1 MAGADSSLPPYVLV
15 DGHSVIFAWDDLRE
29 IHAGSG
35 LAARE
40 ELCRRLTTYQDV
52 TGERVVLVFDGQ
64 GDRPQAAGAQGDDED
79 AIQVFY
85 SSAGSTADQL
95 IERLAGRYSD
105 SRRITVA
112 SNDRAVLDTSSSFG
126 ADAISATAFRDL
138 VDGAEAE
145 LRRRIDGRSR

>member
-1 MAGADSSLPPYVLV
+1 MAGGNSSLPRYVLV
-15 DGHSVIFAWDDLRE
+15 DGHSVIFAWDELRE
-29 IHAGSG
+29 IHGGSG

-64 GDRPQAAGAQGDDED
+64 GDRPQSPGGDDED

-85 SSAGSTADQL
+85 SSAGTSADQL
-95 IERLAGRYSD
+95 IERLAGKYSD

-138 VDGAEAE
+138 VERAEAE
-145 LRRRIDGRSR
+145 LQRRIGGK